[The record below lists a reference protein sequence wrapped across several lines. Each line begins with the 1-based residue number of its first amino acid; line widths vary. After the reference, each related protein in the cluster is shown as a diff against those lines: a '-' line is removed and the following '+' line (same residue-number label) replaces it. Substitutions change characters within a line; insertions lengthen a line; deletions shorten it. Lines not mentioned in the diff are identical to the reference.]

1 MKAIFWVR
9 QERHLEQTDWREND
23 LAHAIQQG
31 AQKHGDTVEIREVA
45 DGGEPQV
52 LACDLVL
59 KIGVKSR
66 NWFRAYNA
74 QGIPYCYFD
83 KGYIRTRA
91 PIKWLDYW
99 RMSVNGHQPLRY
111 VATAKHDDKRAR
123 QMELAFHPWR
133 QERGEPIVVDGS
145 SGKHCYFHSDIEL
158 DAFPKERRQAE
169 LDAQAMGIAI
179 DLVAKVK
186 AVSKRP
192 IIYRPKPSWPG
203 ARPINGTEWAR
214 GRPGIGNKDFA
225 YDLRRA
231 HCVITYGSNL
241 CFDAA
246 VDGVPSIVLGEG
258 IAKPISSTSLD
269 EIESPRLASDSE
281 RQQWLNNCAW
291 CQFKLDEFR
300 SGVGWQVIKDMVACS
315 PL

>member
-31 AQKHGDTVEIREVA
+31 AHRHGDTVEIREVA
-45 DGGEPQV
+45 DGGEPKV
-52 LACDLVL
+52 LPCDLVL

-74 QGIPYCYFD
+74 EEIPYCYFD

-111 VATAKHDDKRAR
+111 IETARHDRRRAKEM
-123 QMELAFHPWR
+123 QLAFQPWK
-133 QERGEPIVVDGS
+133 ETRGEAVVVDGS
-145 SGKHCYFHSDIEL
+145 SGKHCYFHSDQEFVSREQL
-158 DAFPKERRQAE
+158 DEHAR
-169 LDAQAMGIAI
+169 DIAT
-179 DLVAKVK
+179 DLVARIQFVCE
-186 AVSKRP
+186 RP
-192 IIYRPKPSWPG
+192 IIYRPKPSWKG
-203 ARPINGTEWAR
+203 ARPIDGTEYAR
-214 GRPGIGNKDFA
+214 GRQGVTDKDFA
-225 YDLRRA
+225 ADLRRA

-246 VDGVPSIVLGEG
+246 CFGIPSIVLGEG
-258 IAKPISSTSLD
+258 IAKPISSTELD
-269 EIESPRLASDSE
+269 EIESPRLASDAE

-300 SGVGWQVIKDMVACS
+300 SGIGWQVIKDMVEVTHG
-315 PL
+315 